1 MEKLSQVPQLS
12 GLIRDSVLFKSSPVY
27 ELTESETEY
36 NVKCIK
42 HVLSDYIIL
51 QFDCLNT
58 LSDQFLENVR
68 VTVDSQD
75 MYVY

>member
-1 MEKLSQVPQLS
+1 MEKLLRIPEIARYVQN
-12 GLIRDSVLFKSSPVY
+12 SVLFKSSPVF

-42 HVLSDYIIL
+42 HCFNDYLVL

-58 LSDQFLENVR
+58 LADQLLEDVR
-68 VTVDSQD
+68 VSMDGLEK
-75 MYVY
+75 